1 MTSASVARGRFISVE
16 GIDGAG
22 KSTHLAWLAA
32 WLHQKGIVLQQSR
45 EPGGTSLG
53 EKLRS
58 LLLNES
64 MSLET
69 EALLMFA
76 SRAQHLAEV
85 IEPALARGEWVLCD
99 RFSDATFA
107 YQCGGRGLDQ
117 TKFAQLE
124 AWVQGREA
132 GLIEPD
138 LTLIFDVPLEV
149 SQARMANGRVLDR
162 FEREQHDF
170 HARVRTAY
178 LERAQQNP
186 QRIRVIDA
194 NRPLDVIQAELAE
207 IFADY
212 E

>member
-1 MTSASVARGRFISVE
+1 MQA
-16 GIDGAG
+16 
-22 KSTHLAWLAA
+22 
-32 WLHQKGIVLQQSR
+32 
-45 EPGGTSLG
+45 
-53 EKLRS
+53 
-58 LLLNES
+58 
-64 MSLET
+64 
-69 EALLMFA
+69 
-76 SRAQHLAEV
+76 
-85 IEPALARGEWVLCD
+85 
-99 RFSDATFA
+99 
-107 YQCGGRGLDQ
+107 
-117 TKFAQLE
+117 
-124 AWVQGREA
+124 REA

-138 LTLIFDVPLEV
+138 MTLIFDVPLEV

-170 HARVRTAY
+170 HARVRAAY